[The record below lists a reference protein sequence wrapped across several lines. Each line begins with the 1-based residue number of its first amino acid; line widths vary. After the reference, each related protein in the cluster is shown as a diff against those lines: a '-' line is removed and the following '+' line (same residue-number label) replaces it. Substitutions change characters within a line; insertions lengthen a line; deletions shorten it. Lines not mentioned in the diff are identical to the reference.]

1 MTETAHSY
9 LERAEGR
16 EVVVRLK
23 DRSLK
28 GILRGFDD
36 FLNLHLE
43 KVEETLDGRTRTFE
57 QLVIRGSQVL
67 SVQASVLG
75 PQVAASQGTRLWS
88 GSRSDRSASF
98 RPRGSDAPFGHSR
111 R

>member
-43 KVEETLDGRTRTFE
+43 KVEETFEDRTRSFE

-67 SVQASVLG
+67 SVQAAVLG
-75 PQVAASQGTRLWS
+75 PPIVASQETRLWS
-88 GSRSDRSASF
+88 GSRSDRSESF
-98 RPRGSDAPFGHSR
+98 RPGGTDAPFGHSR